1 MIKTLDRYIL
11 KTFFITLLVVSLSI
25 GAAIVVINMVEKIR
39 YFIDNQVPLNM
50 IVQYYIFFSGWV
62 LKAFFPVF
70 IMLSTLFTVSFLAR
84 KNEILAMKASGLSLY
99 RIAAPILIVV
109 FLLSVAHFYYNEY
122 IYPPGNKR
130 RVEIK
135 EFDIKKRSKRRY
147 EQLTNVYRQI
157 SSGNFYTIGLFNV
170 PESEGKDIK
179 IYETENNHLRKLITA
194 DVLSYENDQWLLSE
208 GIVRTFNDSVTDSF
222 VVFDTLSIPD
232 IKEKPSDLAKRVIKP
247 EDMGLEELKAYI
259 DLMKRVGGPYYREA
273 IDLQIKYSYPISSFI
288 VVLLC
293 IPFAANP
300 RRGGIAVSFATGAL
314 IALIYFVLF
323 RILQSAGYNEKLPD
337 FFAVW
342 GVNCLFL
349 LIGFIALIKARK

>member
-1 MIKTLDRYIL
+1 M
-11 KTFFITLLVVSLSI
+11 TLLVVSLSI
-25 GAAIVVINMVEKIR
+25 GATIVVINMVEKIR
-39 YFIDNQVPLNM
+39 YFIDNQVPISL
-50 IVQYYIFFSGWV
+50 IIQFYIYFSGWV

-99 RIAAPILIVV
+99 RIASPILIVV
-109 FLLSVAHFYYNEY
+109 LLLSIGHFYYNEY
-122 IYPPGNKR
+122 LYPPANKK

-135 EFDIKKRSKRRY
+135 EFDIKKHSKRRY

-157 SSGNFYTIGLFNV
+157 SPGYFYTIGMFNV

-179 IYETENNHLRKLITA
+179 IYETENNSLRKLITA
-194 DVLSYENDQWLLSE
+194 DVLFYEKEQWFLSD
-208 GIVRTFNDSVTDSF
+208 GIVRTFNESFKDSF

-232 IKEKPSDLAKRVIKP
+232 IKEKPSDLAKRIEKP
-247 EDMGLEELKAYI
+247 EDMGLEELKNYI
-259 DLMKRVGGPYYREA
+259 NLMRRVGGPYYREA

-337 FFAVW
+337 FIAVW
-342 GVNCLFL
+342 GVNCLFF
-349 LIGFIALIKARK
+349 LIGFIALVKARK